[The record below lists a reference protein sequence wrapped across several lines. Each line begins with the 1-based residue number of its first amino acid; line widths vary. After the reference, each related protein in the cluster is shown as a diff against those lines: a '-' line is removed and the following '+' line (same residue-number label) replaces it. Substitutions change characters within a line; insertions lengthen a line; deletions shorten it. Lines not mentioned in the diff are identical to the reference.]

1 MEIMNIEEKGRF
13 DKMEQHIKEIQHDIA
28 NVLSALVGNDANG
41 NKGFVHEISEI
52 KEKQAEFSLK
62 LRDLELELI
71 KKESVVSILK
81 WILGVAT
88 GIGIPLIIYLITK

>member
-1 MEIMNIEEKGRF
+1 MNLEKKGRF
-13 DKMEQHIKEIQHDIA
+13 DKMEQHIKEIQQDIA

-41 NKGFVHEISEI
+41 NKGFVHEIIEI
-52 KEKQAEFSLK
+52 KEKQTEFSLK
-62 LRDLELELI
+62 LRDLELELV

-88 GIGIPLIIYLITK
+88 GIGVPLIIYLITKK